1 MSQPA
6 PTSATAA
13 RHKLDEAAL
22 QAYLCEHIEGFHE
35 ISDLQRIKGGQS
47 NPTYYLRAGDGE
59 YVLRKKPPGKLLP
72 TAHAIEREFRILD
85 ALGGTDV
92 PVPRVRHLCE
102 DSSVVG
108 TPFYVM
114 DFIAGRTLRDPL
126 LPGMSNDD
134 RAAIYNSMNDV
145 LARLHSVDWQ
155 SIGLEGFGKTGS
167 YFSRQLARWSKQYE
181 SSKTQDVPSMDK
193 LIGWLGE
200 NVPDDET
207 TTIAHGDFRIENLLV
222 DPDGSRVVA
231 ILDWELSTLGH
242 PMADLAFNCMTYYLP
257 SDSDIAPGFI
267 GTDIEALGIPSEE
280 EYVAAYCRRTGSD
293 VAGDWTFYVAFSLF
307 RIAAI
312 QQGIYARA
320 LAGSASS
327 DHALKFG
334 DMFVFVAEQGW
345 KQVEARAG

>member
-1 MSQPA
+1 MNQPA
-6 PTSATAA
+6 QSSPAAA

-22 QAYLCEHIEGFHE
+22 QAYLCEHIEGLHE

-47 NPTYYLRAGDGE
+47 NPTYYLEAGGKT

-72 TAHAIEREFRILD
+72 TAHAIEREFRIVD
-85 ALGGTDV
+85 ALAGTDV

-102 DSSVVG
+102 DSSIVG

-134 RAAIYNSMNDV
+134 RAAIYNSMSDV

-167 YFSRQLARWSKQYE
+167 YFARQLARWSKQYE

-207 TTIAHGDFRIENLLV
+207 TTIAHGDFRLENLLV
-222 DPDGSRVVA
+222 DSEKPEVVA

-257 SDSDIAPGFI
+257 CDSDIAPGFV

-293 VAGDWTFYVAFSLF
+293 VARDWTFYVAFSLF

-320 LAGSASS
+320 LAGSSSS

-334 DMFVFVAEQGW
+334 DMFAFVAEQGW

>member
-1 MSQPA
+1 VSEPAQTSPA
-6 PTSATAA
+6 PA
-13 RHKLDEAAL
+13 RHELDEAAL
-22 QAYLCEHIEGFHE
+22 RAYLYERIEGFDE
-35 ISDLQRIKGGQS
+35 MSELSRIKGGQS
-47 NPTYYLRAGDGE
+47 NPTYYLRAGDAE

-85 ALGGTDV
+85 ALAETDV
-92 PVPRVRHLCE
+92 PVPAVRHLCE
-102 DSSVVG
+102 DSSVIG

-126 LPGMSNDD
+126 LPGMSKQD
-134 RAAIYNSMNDV
+134 RTAIYDSMIDV
-145 LARLHSVDWQ
+145 LARMHCMDWQ
-155 SIGLEGFGKTGS
+155 SIGLEGFGKTDS

-181 SSKTQDVPSMDK
+181 SSKTQDVPAMDK

-200 NVPDDET
+200 NIPENET
-207 TTIAHGDFRIENLLV
+207 TTIAHGDFRLENLLV
-222 DPDGSRVVA
+222 DSEKPEVVA

-293 VAGDWTFYVAFSLF
+293 VGGDWMFYVAFSLF

-327 DHALKFG
+327 NQALKFG
-334 DMFVFVAEQGW
+334 DMFMFVAEQGW
-345 KQVEARAG
+345 KQVDARKQ